1 MNKRN
6 VLAFLVAVLFSG
18 LLSAQNDGEQ
28 NILQLENEVHRL
40 VNAHRKS
47 IGLGELVPNSYIRK
61 EAYQHSLN
69 MAEGKVPFS
78 HKGFEERFE
87 RLSGFLD
94 ITSGAENVANGYNS
108 AQDIV
113 DGWLLSPGHK
123 KNIEGDFNLTGIGIA
138 KAPNGTYFYT
148 QIFVKSQERP
158 KIVASDFESE
168 LLGLINEHRKGLG
181 LSALKSN
188 DIVKAEAVNYSRQMA
203 SGRAPIGPPGYDNPM
218 KALLS
223 KMNAVAMTEII
234 AYNYYTAKEV
244 FNSWMASTKQR
255 ETIEGSFDLTGIGV
269 VQSADGKVFV
279 TQVFLLSR

>member
-1 MNKRN
+1 MN
-6 VLAFLVAVLFSG
+6 AP
-18 LLSAQNDGEQ
+18 
-28 NILQLENEVHRL
+28 
-40 VNAHRKS
+40 RKS
-47 IGLGELVPNSYIRK
+47 IWVLGELVPNSYIRK
-61 EAYQHSLN
+61 EAYQHSLKT

-78 HKGFEERFE
+78 HKGLKIGLN

-181 LSALKSN
+181 LSSLKSN
-188 DIVKAEAVNYSRQMA
+188 DIVKAEAVNYSRQMD
-203 SGRAPIGPPGYDNPM
+203 RVER
-218 KALLS
+218 L
-223 KMNAVAMTEII
+223 
-234 AYNYYTAKEV
+234 
-244 FNSWMASTKQR
+244 
-255 ETIEGSFDLTGIGV
+255 
-269 VQSADGKVFV
+269 
-279 TQVFLLSR
+279 